1 MKLLFILIFSFLSL
15 QMQGQDLHFSQ
26 FMQTPLLINPANTGF
41 IPDGDYRLGVNYRN
55 QWASL
60 SAFPYKTISA
70 YGDWQL
76 LQNREETGW
85 LGAGGLILRDVAGT
99 SVLTSTKVYGSL
111 AYHQMINNGSLLSLG
126 FNVGWANK
134 RITTADLTFPSQWN
148 GQFFD
153 VHQSAQ
159 APLLT
164 ANQTNYLDLQ
174 VGMNYAYFPSSS
186 VYINAGFSAMH
197 LNRPTESFWANA
209 TGIDNRVAVRYNGFL
224 NASIKLND
232 QVIIQPNVYYSRQ
245 AGSWEAV
252 GGVAALYNVSGDG
265 EYTLSAGAYYRLSE
279 SMIPQVGLGLRQL
292 QFTFSYDVTASTL
305 KNFTNRRGAFE
316 FSITKQGIADPYRGN
331 RQQSLCPTFR

>member
-1 MKLLFILIFSFLSL
+1 MKRLFILIFSFLSL

-111 AYHQMINNGSLLSLG
+111 AYHH
-126 FNVGWANK
+126 
-134 RITTADLTFPSQWN
+134 FPSQWN

-305 KNFTNRRGAFE
+305 KNFTNRRG
-316 FSITKQGIADPYRGN
+316 
-331 RQQSLCPTFR
+331 LCPTFR

>member
-1 MKLLFILIFSFLSL
+1 
-15 QMQGQDLHFSQ
+15 
-26 FMQTPLLINPANTGF
+26 
-41 IPDGDYRLGVNYRN
+41 
-55 QWASL
+55 
-60 SAFPYKTISA
+60 
-70 YGDWQL
+70 
-76 LQNREETGW
+76 
-85 LGAGGLILRDVAGT
+85 
-99 SVLTSTKVYGSL
+99 
-111 AYHQMINNGSLLSLG
+111 
-126 FNVGWANK
+126 
-134 RITTADLTFPSQWN
+134 
-148 GQFFD
+148 
-153 VHQSAQ
+153 
-159 APLLT
+159 
-164 ANQTNYLDLQ
+164 
-174 VGMNYAYFPSSS
+174 MNYAYFPSSS

-224 NASIKLND
+224 NASFKLND

-252 GGVAALYNVSGDG
+252 GGLAALYNVSGDG

-316 FSITKQGIADPYRGN
+316 LSITKQGIADPYRGN